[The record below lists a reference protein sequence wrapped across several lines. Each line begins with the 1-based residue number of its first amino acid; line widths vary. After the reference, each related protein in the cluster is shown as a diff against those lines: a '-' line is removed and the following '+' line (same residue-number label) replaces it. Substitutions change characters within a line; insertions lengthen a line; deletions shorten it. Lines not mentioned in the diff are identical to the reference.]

1 MEKLT
6 KNRKLRFAS
15 LPYSVLLLTTLV
27 GYAFVGQAEAAEE
40 TVVTVQRLQTTD
52 VQDLRVEFEDTAEDA
67 AWRTRITVASKL
79 SARLN
84 VQHRPYRLASRAGGR
99 WRKTG

>member
-6 KNRKLRFAS
+6 KNRKLRLPS

-27 GYAFVGQAEAAEE
+27 GFAFVGQAEASDEQ
-40 TVVTVQRLQTTD
+40 VVTAPRLLTTD
-52 VQDLRVEFEDTAEDA
+52 VQDLRVEFEDTAKDA

-79 SARLN
+79 CARLN
-84 VQHRPYRLASRAGGR
+84 VQHRPYRLASQSGELWRNAG
-99 WRKTG
+99 

>member
-15 LPYSVLLLTTLV
+15 LPYSVLLLVTLA
-27 GYAFVGQAEAAEE
+27 GYAFVGQAEATEE
-40 TVVTVQRLQTTD
+40 TVVTAHRLQTTD

-67 AWRTRITVASKL
+67 AWRTRIAVAAKL

-84 VQHRPYRLASRAGGR
+84 LQHRRYRLASRTGAG
-99 WRKTG
+99 WNQTG